1 MGIRDG
7 TESGKIYVLQH
18 RRTKMYATERK
29 GKSRGMYW
37 GLYIGKPGGKRYS
50 AIRFEGG
57 DDLNAKLALSGNQD
71 LIPIEVKA

>member
-1 MGIRDG
+1 M
-7 TESGKIYVLQH
+7 TQTGKVYVLQH
-18 RRTKMYATERK
+18 CRTKMYATERK
-29 GKSRGMYW
+29 GKSRGSYW

-57 DDLNAKLALSGNQD
+57 PNLDAKLSLPGNRD